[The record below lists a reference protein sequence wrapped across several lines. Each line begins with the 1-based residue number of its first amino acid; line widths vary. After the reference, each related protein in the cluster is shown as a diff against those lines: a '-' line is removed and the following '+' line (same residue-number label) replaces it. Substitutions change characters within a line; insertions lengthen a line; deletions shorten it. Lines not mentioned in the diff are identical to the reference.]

1 MSTLRLFKIILCCG
15 VMLAAVGCGRLIPD
29 APRVGPYGPT
39 TPAPRPWGGTGSV
52 GTGAAF
58 SIDAPIDSGTR
69 AAVARAALRPEDCAS
84 VLGAARVTFSPVP
97 DRANTEVCRIER
109 AGTLGADYGVR
120 SRMAPAQPVMTCRL
134 AVALSVWRRQSVEP
148 AAMEILGARVDQIDH
163 MGVYACRNVNSA
175 ATGRPSAHARAA
187 AIDIAGVR
195 LSDGRR
201 ITITNDWHGNT
212 PEARFLRRIRD
223 DACAIFGTTLS
234 PDYNRLHDDHLHL
247 EAEDGRL
254 CS

>member
-1 MSTLRLFKIILCCG
+1 MSRTRVLKSLLCCG
-15 VMLAAVGCGRLIPD
+15 VILAAAGCGRLIPD
-29 APRVGPYGPT
+29 APRVGPYGP
-39 TPAPRPWGGTGSV
+39 PSSAPSPWSGAGV

-58 SIDAPIDSGTR
+58 SIDAPIDGGTR
-69 AAVARAALRPEDCAS
+69 GAVARAAMRPEDCAS
-84 VLGAARVTFSPVP
+84 VLGAARVTFTPVP

-212 PEARFLRRIRD
+212 PEARFLLRIRD